1 MAVELVEVEAEAEQ
15 LVVDD
20 MQLVVEVVLVVDA
33 VLVVVEAEEASVGD
47 Q

>member
-1 MAVELVEVEAEAEQ
+1 MAVELVEVEAVQ

-20 MQLVVEVVLVVDA
+20 RQLVEEVVLVVDA

>member
-1 MAVELVEVEAEAEQ
+1 MAVELVEVEAEAVQ

-20 MQLVVEVVLVVDA
+20 TQLVEEVVL
-33 VLVVVEAEEASVGD
+33 VVEAEEASVGD